1 MDVLSIE
8 LKVID
13 MLFLGQ
19 AQFEIVQFIKDHQFI
34 KELQSQESI
43 WQYFKPVFQSTIVPD
58 PLNYKFTQENINLF
72 TNLKLRAQGEF
83 QQATDEKI
91 QKLMQRIEELE
102 EEERQLKTSSKTP
115 ESGKKLTQGFVQKY

>member
-8 LKVID
+8 LKVIE
-13 MLFLGQ
+13 MLYLGQ

-43 WQYFKPVFQSTIVPD
+43 WQYFKPVFESTIVPD
-58 PLNYKFTQENINLF
+58 PLNYKFTQDNINLF

-83 QQATDEKI
+83 QQVTDEKI
-91 QKLMQRIEELE
+91 QKLMKRIEELE

-115 ESGKKLTQGFVQKY
+115 DSAKKFTQS